1 MLTKENIEKIFER
14 FSQKNPIPRIELD
27 YSSPY
32 TLLIAVLLSAR
43 TTDKLVNI
51 ATDKLFARYNTPEKI
66 VALGEEG
73 LKKYINTIGLFNNKA
88 KNIILLSK
96 QLIEKYNSEVPRNRE
111 ALMKLPGIGRK
122 SANVV
127 LNTLWKEPCIAV
139 DTHVFRVSNRIGMC
153 KTKDAESTCDVL
165 ERIIPKKWHI
175 YAHHWL
181 VLHGRYVC
189 KARKPECTK
198 CLISDLCEF
207 KEKNL

>member
-1 MLTKENIEKIFER
+1 MLTKETIEKIFER
-14 FSQKNPIPRIELD
+14 FSQKTPIPKIELD

-51 ATDKLFARYNTPEKI
+51 ATGKLFARYNTPEKI
-66 VALGEEG
+66 VVLAEEG

-96 QLIEKYNSEVPRNRE
+96 QLIEKYNSEVPKNRE
-111 ALMKLPGIGRK
+111 ALMELPGIGRK

-153 KTKDAESTCDVL
+153 KTKDAESTCEAL
-165 ERIIPKKWHI
+165 ERRIPKKWQI